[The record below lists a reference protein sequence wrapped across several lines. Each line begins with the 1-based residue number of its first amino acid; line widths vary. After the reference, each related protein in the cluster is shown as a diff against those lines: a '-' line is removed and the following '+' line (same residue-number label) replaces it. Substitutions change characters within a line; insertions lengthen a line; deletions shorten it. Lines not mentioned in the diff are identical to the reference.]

1 MSDSS
6 RQVLVLGYGE
16 MGHAMEA
23 LLGNRHQL
31 MIWEKYPRDGFVSV
45 LLEEAVPRADIL
57 LFCLPVLAHR
67 SVLDEVIPIL
77 DSRSICLSIAKGLDD
92 EGMTAAQIFEEK
104 LQRSQ
109 PRVLLYGPMISEE
122 IRAGRL
128 AFGQL
133 GFDRA
138 EDFRFVHALFAG
150 TPLYIEPSDDIPGIS
165 WSVILKN
172 VYAMLFGISD
182 ELELGDNMRG
192 FLAAAVLRELDAIVR
207 QMGGKPG
214 TASSLAGLGD
224 LITTATSESSH
235 HHELGRM
242 LARGE
247 TENISGEGVHTL
259 KMVIRHTLFET
270 KDYPLFRLMHEII
283 EDPVDVRGRLMTC
296 IETYFPES

>member
-6 RQVLVLGYGE
+6 RKVLVLGYGE
-16 MGHAMEA
+16 MGHAMQA
-23 LLGNRHQL
+23 LLGERHQL
-31 MIWEKYPRDGFVSV
+31 MIWEKYPRDDFVSV
-45 LLEEAVPRADIL
+45 SLEDAVPRAEIL
-57 LFCLPVLAHR
+57 LFCLPVVAHR

-77 DSRSICLSIAKGLDD
+77 NRESICLSIAKGLDE
-92 EGMTAAQIFEEK
+92 EGKTAAQIFEEK
-104 LQRSQ
+104 LQPPQ

-138 EDFRFVHALFAG
+138 QDFRFVHDLFAG

-192 FLAAAVLRELDAIVR
+192 FLAAAVLRELDVIVR

-247 TENISGEGVHTL
+247 TDNISGEGVHTL
-259 KMVIRHTLFET
+259 RMVIQHTLFKTE
-270 KDYPLFRLMHEII
+270 DYPLFGLMHEII
-283 EDPVDVRGRLMTC
+283 EEPVDVRGRLMEF
-296 IETYFPES
+296 IETYFPAS